1 MLTVLA
7 LAMIVLFIVLLS
19 AKKLSVFA
27 SLTLVPLVFGL
38 IAIAAT
44 NHGIMDLFAWI
55 EKGIYFSAD
64 PDTGKVSWGVISP
77 AMTILFSIL
86 YFDIM
91 LGVGLFD
98 PVAEFFIKKAKG
110 DPLKVILSTVMVASV
125 VAFNGDTTTT
135 IIICI
140 SAFISLYRQMN
151 LKLSYLA
158 IVIVAPIG
166 IWNMLPW
173 GGPTIASATAQGV
186 EINELFA
193 AILPGLLAAQ
203 VVVILLAA
211 RLGFKERKRLN
222 YTTAQGKG
230 ISDESIQEM
239 LKAVRDKDP
248 ELKRPKL
255 FVFNLLLTLA
265 ALVLLIQGEI
275 HGSIIFMLG
284 SAIALVVNYR
294 DVKLCSDRLEDLAP
308 DVLPTAIITMGAGVF
323 SGVLSGSGMANV
335 LATTIASLIP
345 TSLSTHMAPVYAVIA
360 APAICFLPQ
369 DAFYFGIASVLKD
382 VMGQFGI
389 TPLQSAV
396 ASMVGQSFRLVSP
409 VIPAL
414 YMLCGETKMNFVD
427 FQKEY
432 AINFGWVVLIVY
444 LVVFGLT
451 GMLPY

>member
-7 LAMIVLFIVLLS
+7 LAMIILFIVLLS
-19 AKKLSVFA
+19 MKKLSVFT
-27 SLTLVPLVFGL
+27 SLTLVPFVFGI
-38 IAIAAT
+38 IAILVT
-44 NHGIMDLFAWI
+44 DSSISDLFTWI
-55 EKGIYFSAD
+55 QEGVFFSVD
-64 PDTGKVSWGVISP
+64 PETAKASWGVISP

-125 VAFNGDTTTT
+125 
-135 IIICI
+135 CI
-140 SAFISLYRQMN
+140 SAFINLYRQMN

-186 EINELFA
+186 EVNELFA

-211 RLGFKERKRLN
+211 RLGLKERKRLG
-222 YTTAQGKG
+222 YTTEQGKG
-230 ISDESIQEM
+230 ISQETIDEM
-239 LKAVRDKDP
+239 LKAIRDKEP

-255 FVFNLLLTLA
+255 FIFNVALTFL

-275 HGSIIFMLG
+275 HGSIIFMMG

-294 DVKLCSDRLEDLAP
+294 SVELCSDRLEDLAP
-308 DVLPTAIITMGAGVF
+308 DVLPTAVITMGAGVF
-323 SGVLSGSGMANV
+323 SGVLSGSGMATA
-335 LATTIASLIP
+335 LANSIADLIP
-345 TSLSTHMAPVYAVIA
+345 TSLSTHMAPFYGVIA

-369 DAFYFGIASVLKD
+369 DAFYFGIASVIKD

-389 TPLQSAV
+389 TPLQAAV

-432 AINFGWVVLIVY
+432 TINFGWVVIIVY

-451 GMLPY
+451 GALPY

>member
-1 MLTVLA
+1 M
-7 LAMIVLFIVLLS
+7 
-19 AKKLSVFA
+19 
-27 SLTLVPLVFGL
+27 
-38 IAIAAT
+38 
-44 NHGIMDLFAWI
+44 
-55 EKGIYFSAD
+55 
-64 PDTGKVSWGVISP
+64 
-77 AMTILFSIL
+77 
-86 YFDIM
+86 
-91 LGVGLFD
+91 
-98 PVAEFFIKKAKG
+98 AEFFIKKAKG

-140 SAFISLYRQMN
+140 SAFINLYRQMN

-211 RLGFKERKRLN
+211 RLGFKERKRLG
-222 YTTAQGKG
+222 YTTDQGKG
-230 ISDESIQEM
+230 ISEESIQEM
-239 LKAVRDKDP
+239 LKAIRDKDP

-255 FVFNLLLTLA
+255 FLFNLALTLA

-275 HGSIIFMLG
+275 HGSIIFMMG

-294 DVKLCSDRLEDLAP
+294 SVELCSDRLEDLAP
-308 DVLPTAIITMGAGVF
+308 DVLPTAVITMGAGVF
-323 SGVLSGSGMANV
+323 SGVLSGSGMATA
-335 LATTIASLIP
+335 LANSIADLIP
-345 TSLSTHMAPVYAVIA
+345 TSLSTHMAPFYAVIA

-369 DAFYFGIASVLKD
+369 DAFYFGIASVIKD

-389 TPLQSAV
+389 TPLQAAV
-396 ASMVGQSFRLVSP
+396 ASMVGQSFRVTVQDGSSSC
-409 VIPAL
+409 PAL
-414 YMLCGETKMNFVD
+414 AGQED
-427 FQKEY
+427 E
-432 AINFGWVVLIVY
+432 
-444 LVVFGLT
+444 
-451 GMLPY
+451 PS

>member
-1 MLTVLA
+1 MLTILA

-19 AKKLSVFA
+19 MKKLSVFT
-27 SLTLVPLVFGL
+27 SLTLVPLVFGI
-38 IAIAAT
+38 IAILVT
-44 NHGIMDLFAWI
+44 DHSIMDLFTWI
-55 EKGIYFSAD
+55 KEGVFFSVD
-64 PDTGKVSWGVISP
+64 PETAKASWGVISP

-110 DPLKVILSTVMVASV
+110 DPLKVLLSTVMVASV
-125 VAFNGDTTTT
+125 VSFNGDTTTT
-135 IIICI
+135 IIICL
-140 SAFISLYRQMN
+140 SAFINLYRQMK

-173 GGPTIASATAQGV
+173 GGPTIASATAQGIEV
-186 EINELFA
+186 SQLFA

-203 VVVILLAA
+203 VVVILLAG
-211 RLGFKERKRLN
+211 RLGLKERKRLG

-230 ISDESIQEM
+230 ISDENIQEM
-239 LKAVRDKDP
+239 LKAIREKDP

-255 FVFNLLLTLA
+255 FLFNLVLTLA

-275 HGSIIFMLG
+275 HGSLIFMLG
-284 SAIALVVNYR
+284 SAIALVVNYKS
-294 DVKLCSDRLEDLAP
+294 VELCSDRLEDLAP
-308 DVLPTAIITMGAGVF
+308 DVLPTAVITMGAGVF
-323 SGVLSGSGMANV
+323 SGVLSGSGMATA
-335 LATTIASLIP
+335 LANSIADLIP
-345 TSLSTHMAPVYAVIA
+345 TSLSTHMAPFYAVIA

-369 DAFYFGIASVLKD
+369 DAFYFGIASVIKD

-389 TPLQSAV
+389 TPLQAAV

-432 AINFGWVVLIVY
+432 AKHFGWVVILVY
-444 LVVFGLT
+444 LAVFGIT
-451 GMLPY
+451 GVLPY

>member
-38 IAIAAT
+38 IAIAVT

-173 GGPTIASATAQGV
+173 GGPTIASAIAQGV

-323 SGVLSGSGMANV
+323 SGVLSGSGMANA
-335 LATTIASLIP
+335 LANTIASLIP

-432 AINFGWVVLIVY
+432 TINFGWVVLIVY

>member
-7 LAMIVLFIVLLS
+7 LAMIILFIVLLS
-19 AKKLSVFA
+19 MKKLSVFT
-27 SLTLVPLVFGL
+27 SLTLVPFVFGI
-38 IAIAAT
+38 IAVLVT
-44 NHGIMDLFAWI
+44 DHSIMDMFTWI
-55 EKGIYFSAD
+55 QEGVFFSVD
-64 PDTGKVSWGVISP
+64 PETAKASWGVISP

-140 SAFISLYRQMN
+140 SAFINLYRQMN

-173 GGPTIASATAQGV
+173 GGPTIASVT
-186 EINELFA
+186 
-193 AILPGLLAAQ
+193 AQ

-211 RLGFKERKRLN
+211 RLGFKERKRLG
-222 YTTAQGKG
+222 YTTAQGKDVSQEN
-230 ISDESIQEM
+230 IEEM
-239 LKAVRDKDP
+239 LKAIREKDP

-255 FVFNLLLTLA
+255 FLFNLALTLA

-275 HGSIIFMLG
+275 HGSIIFMMG

-294 DVKLCSDRLEDLAP
+294 SVELCSDRLEDLAP
-308 DVLPTAIITMGAGVF
+308 DVLPTAVITMGAGVF
-323 SGVLSGSGMANV
+323 SGVLSGSGMATA
-335 LATTIASLIP
+335 LANSIADLIP
-345 TSLSTHMAPVYAVIA
+345 TSLSTHMAPFYAVIA

-369 DAFYFGIASVLKD
+369 DAFYFGIASVIKD

-389 TPLQSAV
+389 TPLQAAV

-432 AINFGWVVLIVY
+432 AINFGWVVIIVY
-444 LVVFGLT
+444 LVVFGIT
-451 GMLPY
+451 GALPY

>member
-38 IAIAAT
+38 IAIAVT

-323 SGVLSGSGMANV
+323 SGVLSGSGMANA
-335 LATTIASLIP
+335 LANTIASLIP

-409 VIPAL
+409 LIPAL

-432 AINFGWVVLIVY
+432 TINFGWVVLIVY

>member
-38 IAIAAT
+38 IAIAVT

-110 DPLKVILSTVMVASV
+110 DPLKVILSTVMVASL

-323 SGVLSGSGMANV
+323 SGVLSGSGMANA
-335 LATTIASLIP
+335 LANTIASLIP

-432 AINFGWVVLIVY
+432 TINFGWVVLIVY

>member
-7 LAMIVLFIVLLS
+7 LAMIILFIVLLS
-19 AKKLSVFA
+19 MKKLSVFT
-27 SLTLVPLVFGL
+27 SLTLVPFVFGI
-38 IAIAAT
+38 IAVLVT
-44 NHGIMDLFAWI
+44 DHSIMDMFTWI
-55 EKGIYFSAD
+55 QEGVFFSVD
-64 PDTGKVSWGVISP
+64 PETAKASWGVISP

-140 SAFISLYRQMN
+140 SAFINLYRQMN

-173 GGPTIASATAQGV
+173 GGPTIASVTAQGIEV
-186 EINELFA
+186 NELFA
-193 AILPGLLAAQ
+193 ALLPGLLAAQ

-211 RLGFKERKRLN
+211 RLGFKERKRLG
-222 YTTAQGKG
+222 YTTAQGKDVSQEN
-230 ISDESIQEM
+230 IEEM
-239 LKAVRDKDP
+239 LKAIREKDP

-255 FVFNLLLTLA
+255 FLFNLALTLA

-275 HGSIIFMLG
+275 HGSIIFMMG
-284 SAIALVVNYR
+284 SAIALVVNYKT
-294 DVKLCSDRLEDLAP
+294 VELCSDRLEDLAP
-308 DVLPTAIITMGAGVF
+308 DVLPTAVITMGAGVF
-323 SGVLSGSGMANV
+323 SGVLSGSGMATA
-335 LATTIASLIP
+335 LANSIADLIP
-345 TSLSTHMAPVYAVIA
+345 TSLSTHMAPFYAVIA

-369 DAFYFGIASVLKD
+369 DAFYFGIASVIKD

-389 TPLQSAV
+389 TPLQAAV
-396 ASMVGQSFRLVSP
+396 ASMVGQSFRVTVQDGSSSC
-409 VIPAL
+409 PAL
-414 YMLCGETKMNFVD
+414 AGQED
-427 FQKEY
+427 E
-432 AINFGWVVLIVY
+432 
-444 LVVFGLT
+444 
-451 GMLPY
+451 PS

>member
-323 SGVLSGSGMANV
+323 SGVLSGSGMANA
-335 LATTIASLIP
+335 LANTIASLIP

-432 AINFGWVVLIVY
+432 TINFGWVVLIVY

>member
-38 IAIAAT
+38 IAIAVT

-55 EKGIYFSAD
+55 EKGVYFSAD

-248 ELKRPKL
+248 EL
-255 FVFNLLLTLA
+255 
-265 ALVLLIQGEI
+265 
-275 HGSIIFMLG
+275 
-284 SAIALVVNYR
+284 
-294 DVKLCSDRLEDLAP
+294 
-308 DVLPTAIITMGAGVF
+308 
-323 SGVLSGSGMANV
+323 
-335 LATTIASLIP
+335 
-345 TSLSTHMAPVYAVIA
+345 
-360 APAICFLPQ
+360 
-369 DAFYFGIASVLKD
+369 
-382 VMGQFGI
+382 
-389 TPLQSAV
+389 
-396 ASMVGQSFRLVSP
+396 
-409 VIPAL
+409 
-414 YMLCGETKMNFVD
+414 
-427 FQKEY
+427 
-432 AINFGWVVLIVY
+432 
-444 LVVFGLT
+444 
-451 GMLPY
+451 

>member
-1 MLTVLA
+1 MLTILA
-7 LAMIVLFIVLLS
+7 LAMIVVFIVLLS

-27 SLTLVPLVFGL
+27 ALSLTPFVFG
-38 IAIAAT
+38 ATAALAGGY
-44 NHGIMDLFAWI
+44 GIMDLFQWI
-55 EKGIYFSAD
+55 QEGMFFKVNWE
-64 PDTGKVSWGVISP
+64 TQKVSWGVISP
-77 AMTILFSIL
+77 ALTIMFSIL

-98 PVAEFFIKKAKG
+98 PVAIFFIRKAKG
-110 DPLKVILSTVMVASV
+110 DPLKVLLSTVMVASV
-125 VAFNGDTTTT
+125 VALNGDTTTT
-135 IIICI
+135 IIICTA
-140 SAFISLYRQMN
+140 AFISLYKQMN

-166 IWNMLPW
+166 IWNQLPW
-173 GGPTIASATAQGV
+173 GGPTIAAATAQGV
-186 EINELFA
+186 EVSDLFRA
-193 AILPGLLAAQ
+193 LLPGLLAAQ
-203 VVVILLAA
+203 AAVILVAA
-211 RLGFKERKRLN
+211 YLGKKERRRLGYQPGLRS
-222 YTTAQGKG
+222 G
-230 ISDESIQEM
+230 ISRENIEEM

-248 ELKRPKL
+248 ELKRPKCFL
-255 FVFNLLLTLA
+255 FNLILTFA

-294 DVKLCSDRLEDLAP
+294 SVDLCTDRLEDLAP
-308 DVLPTAIITMGAGVF
+308 DVLPTVVVTMGAGIF
-323 SGVLSGSGMANV
+323 SGVLSGSGMAAA
-335 LATTIASLIP
+335 LANTIVGLIP

-369 DAFYFGIASVLKD
+369 DAFYFGIASVIKE

-389 TPLQSAV
+389 TPLQAAV

-414 YMLCGETKMNFVD
+414 YMLCGETKLNFVD

-432 AINFGWVVLIVY
+432 TKYFGWVVLLVY
-444 LVVFGLT
+444 LAAYGIAGV
-451 GMLPY
+451 LPY

>member
-1 MLTVLA
+1 M
-7 LAMIVLFIVLLS
+7 
-19 AKKLSVFA
+19 
-27 SLTLVPLVFGL
+27 
-38 IAIAAT
+38 
-44 NHGIMDLFAWI
+44 
-55 EKGIYFSAD
+55 
-64 PDTGKVSWGVISP
+64 
-77 AMTILFSIL
+77 
-86 YFDIM
+86 
-91 LGVGLFD
+91 
-98 PVAEFFIKKAKG
+98 
-110 DPLKVILSTVMVASV
+110 
-125 VAFNGDTTTT
+125 
-135 IIICI
+135 
-140 SAFISLYRQMN
+140 
-151 LKLSYLA
+151 
-158 IVIVAPIG
+158 
-166 IWNMLPW
+166 
-173 GGPTIASATAQGV
+173 

-323 SGVLSGSGMANV
+323 SGVLSGSGMANA
-335 LATTIASLIP
+335 LANTIASLIP

-389 TPLQSAV
+389 TP
-396 ASMVGQSFRLVSP
+396 ASVRGGVHGRPVLPAGKPRDPRPVYALRGDQDELRGLPKRVYDQLRLGGTHCLSGCIWAHGDASLLAYGTMKWTAASSCP
-409 VIPAL
+409 P
-414 YMLCGETKMNFVD
+414 T
-427 FQKEY
+427 
-432 AINFGWVVLIVY
+432 
-444 LVVFGLT
+444 
-451 GMLPY
+451 

>member
-38 IAIAAT
+38 IAIAVT

-193 AILPGLLAAQ
+193 AILPGLRAAQ

-323 SGVLSGSGMANV
+323 SGVLSGSGMANA
-335 LATTIASLIP
+335 LANTIASLIP

-432 AINFGWVVLIVY
+432 TINFGWVVLIVY

>member
-38 IAIAAT
+38 IAI
-44 NHGIMDLFAWI
+44 
-55 EKGIYFSAD
+55 
-64 PDTGKVSWGVISP
+64 
-77 AMTILFSIL
+77 LFSIL
-86 YFDIM
+86 YFDI
-91 LGVGLFD
+91 
-98 PVAEFFIKKAKG
+98 
-110 DPLKVILSTVMVASV
+110 
-125 VAFNGDTTTT
+125 
-135 IIICI
+135 
-140 SAFISLYRQMN
+140 
-151 LKLSYLA
+151 
-158 IVIVAPIG
+158 
-166 IWNMLPW
+166 
-173 GGPTIASATAQGV
+173 
-186 EINELFA
+186 
-193 AILPGLLAAQ
+193 
-203 VVVILLAA
+203 
-211 RLGFKERKRLN
+211 
-222 YTTAQGKG
+222 
-230 ISDESIQEM
+230 
-239 LKAVRDKDP
+239 
-248 ELKRPKL
+248 
-255 FVFNLLLTLA
+255 
-265 ALVLLIQGEI
+265 
-275 HGSIIFMLG
+275 MLG

-323 SGVLSGSGMANV
+323 SGVLSGSGMANA
-335 LATTIASLIP
+335 LANTIASLIP

-396 ASMVGQSFRLVSP
+396 ASMAGQSFRLVSP
-409 VIPAL
+409 LIPAL

-432 AINFGWVVLIVY
+432 TINFGWVVLIVY

>member
-7 LAMIVLFIVLLS
+7 LAMIILFIVLLS
-19 AKKLSVFA
+19 MKKLSVFT
-27 SLTLVPLVFGL
+27 SLTLVPFVFGI
-38 IAIAAT
+38 IAVLVT
-44 NHGIMDLFAWI
+44 DHSIMDMFTWI
-55 EKGIYFSAD
+55 QEGVFFSVD
-64 PDTGKVSWGVISP
+64 PETAKASWGVISP

-140 SAFISLYRQMN
+140 SAFINLYRQMN

-211 RLGFKERKRLN
+211 RLGFKERKRLG
-222 YTTAQGKG
+222 YTTDQGKG
-230 ISDESIQEM
+230 ISEESIQEM
-239 LKAVRDKDP
+239 LKAIRDKDP

-255 FVFNLLLTLA
+255 FLFNLALTLV

-275 HGSIIFMLG
+275 HGSIIFMMG
-284 SAIALVVNYR
+284 SAIALVVNYKT
-294 DVKLCSDRLEDLAP
+294 VELCSDRLEDLAP
-308 DVLPTAIITMGAGVF
+308 DVLPTAVITMGAGVF
-323 SGVLSGSGMANV
+323 SGVLSGSGMATA
-335 LATTIASLIP
+335 LANSIADLIP
-345 TSLSTHMAPVYAVIA
+345 TSLSTHMAPFYGVIA

-369 DAFYFGIASVLKD
+369 DAFYFGIASVIKD

-389 TPLQSAV
+389 TPLQAAV
-396 ASMVGQSFRLVSP
+396 ASMVG
-409 VIPAL
+409 
-414 YMLCGETKMNFVD
+414 
-427 FQKEY
+427 
-432 AINFGWVVLIVY
+432 
-444 LVVFGLT
+444 
-451 GMLPY
+451 

>member
-1 MLTVLA
+1 MLTVFA
-7 LAMIVLFIVLLS
+7 LAMIILFIVLLS
-19 AKKLSVFA
+19 TKKLPVFA
-27 SLTLVPLVFGL
+27 ALTLVPLMFGIITVL
-38 IAIAAT
+38 AT
-44 NHGIMDLFAWI
+44 DYGIMDLFQWI
-55 EKGIYFSAD
+55 QEGMFFKAD
-64 PDTGKVSWGVISP
+64 PETGEVSWGVISP

-110 DPLKVILSTVMVASV
+110 DPLKVLLSTVMVASV

-135 IIICI
+135 IIICL
-140 SAFISLYRQMN
+140 SAFISLYKQMN

-158 IVIVAPIG
+158 IIIVAPIG

-173 GGPTIASATAQGV
+173 GGPTIASATAQGI

-193 AILPGLLAAQ
+193 ELLPGLLAAQ
-203 VVVILLAA
+203 AAVILLTG
-211 RLGFKERKRLN
+211 RLGMKERKRLA
-222 YTTAQGKG
+222 YTAGKG
-230 ISDESIQEM
+230 EGVSDAYIEEM
-239 LKAVRDKDP
+239 LKAVREKDP

-255 FVFNLLLTLA
+255 FAFNLLLTFA

-294 DVKLCSDRLEDLAP
+294 KAEICSERLEDLAA
-308 DVLPTAIITMGAGVF
+308 DVLPTAIVTMGAGVF
-323 SGVLSGSGMANV
+323 SGILTGSGMATA
-335 LATTIASLIP
+335 LANSIADIIP
-345 TSLSTHMAPVYAVIA
+345 TSLSTHMAPVYGIIA

-369 DAFYFGIASVLKD
+369 DAFYFGIASVMKD

-432 AINFGWVVLIVY
+432 AKNFGWVVILIY
-444 LVVFGLT
+444 LAVFGVT
-451 GMLPY
+451 GVLPY

>member
-38 IAIAAT
+38 IAIAVT

-110 DPLKVILSTVMVASV
+110 GPLKVILSTVMVASV

-323 SGVLSGSGMANV
+323 SGVLSGSGMANA
-335 LATTIASLIP
+335 LANTIASLIP

-432 AINFGWVVLIVY
+432 TINFGWVVLIVY

>member
-110 DPLKVILSTVMVASV
+110 DPLKVILSTAMVASV

-151 LKLSYLA
+151 LKLSFLA

-203 VVVILLAA
+203 VAVILLAA

-323 SGVLSGSGMANV
+323 SGVLSGSGMAAA
-335 LATTIASLIP
+335 LANTIASLIP
-345 TSLSTHMAPVYAVIA
+345 TSLSTHMAPVYAVIV

-389 TPLQSAV
+389 TPLKSAV

-432 AINFGWVVLIVY
+432 TINFGWVVLIVY

>member
-38 IAIAAT
+38 IAIAVT

-323 SGVLSGSGMANV
+323 SGVLSGSGMANA
-335 LATTIASLIP
+335 LANTIASLIP

-360 APAICFLPQ
+360 APAICSLPQ

-432 AINFGWVVLIVY
+432 TINFGWVVLIVY